1 MDEMLE
7 LLLEWGWDWVDF
19 KYSEGACEIIVG
31 MEAWFTSDLYTAR
44 IMPTG
49 KGTTM
54 IGAWE
59 DLKKEL
65 SEVSPNVIIPLGEQA
80 LRAVTTKKGINQ
92 CTRKPSTG

>member
-1 MDEMLE
+1 MDKMLG
-7 LLLEWGWDWVDF
+7 LLLGWGWDWVDF

-31 MEAWFTSDLYTAR
+31 MEAWFTSDLFTAR

-59 DLKKEL
+59 DLLKTHGR
-65 SEVSPNVIIPLGEQA
+65 EVSYISVA
-80 LRAVTTKKGINQ
+80 
-92 CTRKPSTG
+92 PSKL